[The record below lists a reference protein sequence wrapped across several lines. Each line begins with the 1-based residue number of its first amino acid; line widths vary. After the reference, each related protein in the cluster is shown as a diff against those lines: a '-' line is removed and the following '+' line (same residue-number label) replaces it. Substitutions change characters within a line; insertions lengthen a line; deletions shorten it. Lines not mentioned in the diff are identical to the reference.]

1 MDFSRQTKYYRK
13 VIPELILSLFL
24 QTLNVCEVK
33 KDNLIIS
40 QIQTKMGCQMRII
53 SYKEVEAKEAE
64 GGCKFKIR
72 WLNNEGSR
80 NFAVRYI
87 VIEPDG
93 YSPHHSHP
101 WEHEI
106 FVLEGNGT
114 AIGKRLELSLLET
127 FLFQSEK
134 SIK

>member
-1 MDFSRQTKYYRK
+1 
-13 VIPELILSLFL
+13 
-24 QTLNVCEVK
+24 
-33 KDNLIIS
+33 
-40 QIQTKMGCQMRII
+40 MRII

-64 GGCKFKIR
+64 GSCKFKIR

-93 YSPHHSHP
+93 YSPCHSHP
-101 WEHEI
+101 WEHEM

-114 AIGKRLELSLLET
+114 ALGEKGAESISVGDLISIPSEEIHQIKNTGKSALKILCMIP
-127 FLFQSEK
+127 K
-134 SIK
+134 